1 MAHRELISTYYKK
14 DDIYGSRAEVYRI
27 TDSTVGLPSFFS
39 IAYFNSND
47 AMLKTKHFTNSTL
60 AYVEAEAENWTL
72 GV

>member
-1 MAHRELISTYYKK
+1 MEHRELISTYYKN
-14 DDIYGSRAEVYRI
+14 DIYGSRAEVYR
-27 TDSTVGLPSFFS
+27 TTEGTEGQTSFFS

-60 AYVEAEAENWTL
+60 DYVEAEAENWTL